1 MLNRVEKRTSRELC
15 TQFFLLQWKTVTLA
29 GFLCLF
35 PLLLCLAL
43 QCTVY
48 LFVYA
53 NFNVIFSE
61 NAESV
66 KNAEKSGDESI
77 ISHQKS
83 VRVGTYASNS
93 ISSSKHGL
101 IYLFIENRNKCKI
114 PEFHVLP

>member
-1 MLNRVEKRTSRELC
+1 M
-15 TQFFLLQWKTVTLA
+15 
-29 GFLCLF
+29 
-35 PLLLCLAL
+35 
-43 QCTVY
+43 
-48 LFVYA
+48 
-53 NFNVIFSE
+53 IFSE

-66 KNAEKSGDESI
+66 KNAEKSWDESI